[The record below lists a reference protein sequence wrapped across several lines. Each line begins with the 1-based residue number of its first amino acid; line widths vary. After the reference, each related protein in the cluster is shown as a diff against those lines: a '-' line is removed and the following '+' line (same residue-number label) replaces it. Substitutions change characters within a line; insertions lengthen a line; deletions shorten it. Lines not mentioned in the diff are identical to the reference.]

1 MKSLIK
7 LFLLL
12 VAFFAS
18 IFVVIKLSGLVTID
32 DVKGWVALAETIS
45 PLILAAM
52 IVLLL
57 LVDLLISIPTLIVCM
72 LAGYFLGFGL
82 GAFASMVGLSLVGV
96 VGYAMSRIFGPTL
109 LMKVVKCEDK
119 IAEME
124 SLFHRHG
131 FIMILISRAIP
142 MVPESAACMSGIT
155 KMPFRRFALAWMLG
169 AYPYA
174 LITAYAGSVSTVHD
188 PAPAI
193 FTAIGVMIILWAGVT
208 LFSRYQ
214 MVGKNKITT
223 TSSDFD

>member
-12 VAFFAS
+12 VACFAS
-18 IFVVIKLSGLVTID
+18 IFVVIKLTGLVTID
-32 DVKGWVALAETIS
+32 DVKGWIALAETIS
-45 PLILAAM
+45 PLTLAAM

-57 LVDLLISIPTLIVCM
+57 LVDLVISIPTLIVCM
-72 LAGYFLGFGL
+72 LSGYFLGFGL

-96 VGYAMSRIFGPTL
+96 VGYTMSRLFGPTL

-119 IAEME
+119 IEEMA

-131 FIMILISRAIP
+131 FIMILVSRAIP

-155 KMPFRRFALAWMLG
+155 KMPLRRFALAWMLG
-169 AYPYA
+169 SYPYA
-174 LITAYAGSVSTVHD
+174 LITAYAGSVSTAQA

-193 FTAIGVMIILWAGVT
+193 FTAIGMMVVLWVGVT
-208 LFSRYQ
+208 FFSRYQ
-214 MVGKNKITT
+214 MAGKNRGALK
-223 TSSDFD
+223 